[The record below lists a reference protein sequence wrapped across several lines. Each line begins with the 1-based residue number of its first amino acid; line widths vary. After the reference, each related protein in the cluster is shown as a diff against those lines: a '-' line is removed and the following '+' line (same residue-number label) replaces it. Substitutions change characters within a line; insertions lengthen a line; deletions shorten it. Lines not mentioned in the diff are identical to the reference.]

1 MKSELYKLQ
10 KKFDKSGI
18 SGNPIITDKELKELY
33 SGLLLISDYMDDR
46 GDKTMANALFADAQY
61 VNRMILARKE

>member
-1 MKSELYKLQ
+1 MKTNLYKLEQ
-10 KKFDKSGI
+10 KFYKSGTP
-18 SGNPIITDKELKELY
+18 GNPVITDKELEELY

-46 GDKTMANALFADAQY
+46 GDKTMANALFSDAQY